1 MARAML
7 KPADIFDRD
16 AEWDRLGRFAEDER
30 LGASLGVVSGRRRQG
45 KSFLLEAVC
54 EQAGGFYFSAQ
65 EATDAESL
73 ALIGDALTRYLDPV
87 VPFTPGSWL
96 QHS

>member
-1 MARAML
+1 ML

-16 AEWDRLGRFAEDER
+16 AEWESLGRFVEDER
-30 LGASLGVVSGRRRQG
+30 PGASLGVVSGRRRQG
-45 KSFLLEAVC
+45 KSFLLEAAC

-73 ALIGDALTRYLDPV
+73 ALIGDALTGYLDPV
-87 VPFTPGSWL
+87 VPLVLGTGNGGNE
-96 QHS
+96 